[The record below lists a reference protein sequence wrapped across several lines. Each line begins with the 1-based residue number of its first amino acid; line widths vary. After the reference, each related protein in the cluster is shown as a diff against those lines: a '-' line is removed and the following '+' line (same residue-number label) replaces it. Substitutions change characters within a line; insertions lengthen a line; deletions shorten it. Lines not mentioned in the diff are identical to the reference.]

1 MNYELFYHPRSLKF
15 LSKIDRKISLDL
27 VEKIDNLIIIPW
39 KIKQDI
45 KKLSTAKNS
54 YRLRVG
60 KIRVVF
66 EINHQNKIIYILDI
80 DYRGNIY

>member
-39 KIKQDI
+39 KIKQEI
-45 KKLSTAKNS
+45 KKLPTAKNS

-60 KIRVVF
+60 KI
-66 EINHQNKIIYILDI
+66 
-80 DYRGNIY
+80 

>member
-15 LSKIDRKISLDL
+15 LSKVDKKTSLDL
-27 VEKIDNLIIIPW
+27 VQKIDNLIIIPW
-39 KIKQDI
+39 KIKQEI
-45 KKLSTAKNS
+45 KKLSTTKNS

-66 EINHQNKIIYILDI
+66 EISHQYKKVYILDI

>member
-1 MNYELFYHPRSLKF
+1 MNYKLFYHPRSLKF
-15 LSKIDRKISLDL
+15 LSKIERKTFLDL

-39 KIKQDI
+39 KIKQEI
-45 KKLSTAKNS
+45 KKLPTAKNS

-60 KIRVVF
+60 KIRVIF